1 MKQRK
6 KTETIKTPEFLYHL
20 CSEKNWQNASKT
32 ALYSGSET
40 DLRDGFIHLS
50 TAEQIA
56 RTAELHFKGV
66 KKLLLLTI
74 ASIEIYDHLKW
85 EISREGQLFPHLHG
99 KLNLSSVKEVKR
111 LKTDSSGNHVI
122 PKLQ

>member
-20 CSEKNWQNASKT
+20 CTEKNWQNASKK
-32 ALYSGSET
+32 ALYAGSET

-50 TAEQIA
+50 TGEQIG
-56 RTAELHFKGV
+56 RTAELYFKGV

-74 ASIEIYDHLKW
+74 PSREIHDHLKW
-85 EISREGQLFPHLHG
+85 EISREGQFFPHLHG
-99 KLNLSSVKEVKR
+99 KLSPSSVKEVKR
-111 LKTDSSGNHVI
+111 LKIDSSGNHVI
-122 PKLQ
+122 PKLE